1 MAVFNAAITK
11 TFFKKLHC
19 SLRFNDI
26 TKAMN
31 FEESYAI
38 NGVVADG
45 VYFVDAQEIAF
56 SLKYTFGKTED
67 PAYRNKEVDENL
79 DRIK

>member
-1 MAVFNAAITK
+1 K
-11 TFFKKLHC
+11 TFFNKLQC
-19 SLRFNDI
+19 AIRLNDI

-38 NGVVADG
+38 NGVEANGTYFAD
-45 VYFVDAQEIAF
+45 AREIAF
-56 SLKYTFGKTED
+56 SMKYTFGDNASSKFK
-67 PAYRNKEVDENL
+67 NKDVDDNL